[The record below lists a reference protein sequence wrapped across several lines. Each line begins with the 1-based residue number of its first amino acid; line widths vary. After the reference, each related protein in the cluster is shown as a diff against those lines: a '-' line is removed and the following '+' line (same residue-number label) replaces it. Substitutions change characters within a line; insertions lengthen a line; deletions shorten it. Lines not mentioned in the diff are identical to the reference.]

1 MSEITLKNDAP
12 EKRAPATASL
22 AAGERSSFRRRAV
35 ALSAAILLL
44 TAAALKAW
52 PLLTGSA
59 VESQATSI
67 GKLVLIQGEI
77 LLAFWLTSG
86 VGAAWAFRVAILF
99 FAGAAIVNLRSIWL
113 GEGSCG
119 CFGKVEVPPW
129 VSLILNS
136 GLLAGLIWK
145 RPKMTGGFIRSTNAA
160 IRSCGWAPLVCVLMV
175 IVGGGLAVARSYFR
189 PVVIEAPKAIDLGE
203 LIAGEKKRVSIPLR
217 NLSDKP
223 VVTLGARTSCKCS
236 VVEGLPVTIAP
247 NSSSDVMLQISISQN
262 TGYNGSIMFYTDN
275 SHSPTF
281 EVRYFGKTPSA
292 YKQQTASEN

>member
-189 PVVIEAPKAIDLGE
+189 PVVIEAPKEIDLGILRVGKTKE
-203 LIAGEKKRVSIPLR
+203 IAITLR
-217 NLSDKP
+217 NISNGP
-223 VVTLGARTSCKCS
+223 VTILGAKTSCTCS
-236 VVEGLPVTIAP
+236 AVKNLPVTIAEGK
-247 NSSSDVMLQISISQN
+247 SYKATLSILPPTSKPLSGAVVFYLDSQQCPTIHLSYYTRN
-262 TGYNGSIMFYTDN
+262 TS
-275 SHSPTF
+275 
-281 EVRYFGKTPSA
+281 
-292 YKQQTASEN
+292 Q